1 MQETAPGNLAL
12 FRRKLSVR
20 VNRRAV
26 VLEDLAA
33 SAPQRALLKRA
44 GPIPKKGQDRDLE
57 LDFDDSAATDGP
69 PGRWSSKTKRR
80 RRQLQ

>member
-1 MQETAPGNLAL
+1 MWREE
-12 FRRKLSVR
+12 KESVA
-20 VNRRAV
+20 NEDHRRAV

-44 GPIPKKGQDRDLE
+44 GPIPKKGQDKDLE
-57 LDFDDSAATDGP
+57 LDFDDSAATAGP